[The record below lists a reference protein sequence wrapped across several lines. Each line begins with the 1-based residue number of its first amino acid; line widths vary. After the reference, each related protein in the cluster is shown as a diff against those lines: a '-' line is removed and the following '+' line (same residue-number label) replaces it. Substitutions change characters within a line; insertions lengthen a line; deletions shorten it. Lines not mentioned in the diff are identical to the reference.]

1 VIVVLDQAQAQ
12 RDLAAAALPCPSC
25 GGQLRPWGFARVRS
39 LRLSCGGRAWLRP
52 QRARCRDCRQT
63 QVLLPARAPLRH
75 ADAIEVVGA
84 ALLAH
89 AAGQGLRTIATE
101 LDVPVDTVRRWL
113 RRVTSRAEWLRQ
125 QGTIHAY
132 QADPMLAPIVP
143 SGTVLA
149 DALSALG
156 TAAAAVVRRLGPI
169 APPWQL
175 IASIAGGRL
184 LAPLRSG

>member
-1 VIVVLDQAQAQ
+1 MIVVLDEAQAQ
-12 RDLAAAALPCPSC
+12 HDLAAAALRCPSC
-25 GGQLRPWGFARVRS
+25 GGRLRPWGFARVRS

-52 QRARCRDCRQT
+52 RRARCRDCRHT

-89 AAGQGLRTIATE
+89 AAGQGRRAIAAE

-113 RRVTSRAEWLRQ
+113 RRVTGRAEWLRQ
-125 QGTIHAY
+125 QGTLHAHRGD
-132 QADPMLAPIVP
+132 AMLAPIAP
-143 SGTVLA
+143 TGSGALA

-156 TAAAAVVRRLGPI
+156 AAAALTRQLGPI

-175 IASIAGGRL
+175 VAAIAGGRL